1 MRPAECWQQTVDGV
15 QKLSLIH
22 IYGLWNAARE
32 QIARHLGPPVKLEI
46 EPGRFLVAQSGVLIT
61 QVRSVK
67 QMGSR
72 HFVLVDAGFNDLM
85 RPAMYGSYHLSL
97 IHISRLTN
105 ILSRMYWK
113 PAN

>member
-1 MRPAECWQQTVDGV
+1 M
-15 QKLSLIH
+15 
-22 IYGLWNAARE
+22 
-32 QIARHLGPPVKLEI
+32 KLEI

-85 RPAMYGSYHLSL
+85 RPAMYGQLRR
-97 IHISRLTN
+97 ISVPWQLMVVLWNTRHTVETV
-105 ILSRMYWK
+105 RRRAVM
-113 PAN
+113 